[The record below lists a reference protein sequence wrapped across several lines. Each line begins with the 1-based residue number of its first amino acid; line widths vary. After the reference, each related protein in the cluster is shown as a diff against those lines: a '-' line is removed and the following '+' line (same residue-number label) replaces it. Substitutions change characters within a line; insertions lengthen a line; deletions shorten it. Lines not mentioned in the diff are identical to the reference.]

1 MRSTQ
6 IDEAYYIGYCERVFE
21 GLDMTGKPQALEC
34 TIDQGG
40 FNIGGSNI
48 FSANGSQDPW

>member
-1 MRSTQ
+1 MRSLMV
-6 IDEAYYIGYCERVFE
+6 DEAYYTGYCERVFA
-21 GLDMTGKPQALEC
+21 GLDMTGKPQAVEN

-48 FSANGSQDPW
+48 FSANGS